1 MKKFIRIGLI
11 CSLFGINIQT
21 EFLNSKNNHNLIRE
35 EIKNNNYDLNEEK
48 KLEELINESDVGEGL
63 QKKIQEYQEMII
75 NEEDALRINQLN
87 LLIET
92 TENILEEYKQL
103 INTPITY
110 DNENGGNFSVGTYIN
125 VLNILGYDLSAE
137 LLTISAANGTN
148 INMTYKPI
156 YGSRALSS
164 PAVFEIAKNNL
175 IKGGSKF
182 EKTGTTYG
190 NDLYFAI
197 RKFEFEKDYETS
209 KSIIIKDVYDFDTK
223 KDPELNNTLQE
234 IVDSLSNAMER
245 GEISPFHIE
254 ININI
259 QEAYKL
265 SILEKNQNIMKVRI
279 ENVSDMDRLTFY
291 NSKTVSRTQAENWSN
306 LTRIEYVNIPKNSF
320 IDVDVEIMTTSDGEV
335 YTHFPVSY
343 IDYHYRYVTIGE
355 GVLLCGQMGE
365 STNKVRYCDY
375 GHVEFL
381 GRNRAT
387 YIFKVINI
395 YGVEVQVEYNKKFC
409 THEEAVD
416 WKNLQEI
423 ESFPLN
429 AGASSIIEVETTYHD
444 SSDVAIRFISESLE
458 TRVAVYNISLEDGSM
473 MFEENTFKNYK
484 YLEIHNNGKNG
495 NKWKISVKNPF
506 SRGLWINYNSKMC
519 FEDDAKN
526 WKNLNNVEYLYIEG
540 NQTVNIEIQE
550 NWFATSIALS
560 YLFEPDD
567 KRIITYANNLN
578 SNGSMNVMYN
588 FINF

>member
-1 MKKFIRIGLI
+1 MKRFIKIGLF
-11 CSLFGINIQT
+11 CSLIGIGNQFFLFGSNDNI
-21 EFLNSKNNHNLIRE
+21 IRE
-35 EIKNNNYDLNEEK
+35 GIKNNNSDLIDEKSFDELVEE
-48 KLEELINESDVGEGL
+48 NDVEEGL
-63 QKKIQEYQEMII
+63 QKKIREYQEMIV
-75 NEEDALRINQLN
+75 NEEDILRINQLN
-87 LLIET
+87 LLIDT
-92 TENILEEYKQL
+92 TENILEEYRQS
-103 INTPITY
+103 INSPMPY
-110 DNENGGNFSVGTYIN
+110 DNENGGNFFVGTYIN
-125 VLNILGYDLSAE
+125 AFSTLGYDLAAE
-137 LLTISAANGTN
+137 LLTISAAKGTHKEM
-148 INMTYKPI
+148 IYKPI
-156 YGSRALSS
+156 YGSRIISS
-164 PAVFEIAKNNL
+164 SVTYSIAENTL
-175 IKGGSKF
+175 ISGHDTF
-182 EKTGTTYG
+182 VKTNTTYG
-190 NDLYFAI
+190 NDLYYSIHNF
-197 RKFEFEKDYETS
+197 KFEKESSNS
-209 KSIIIKDVYDFDTK
+209 KSIKITDTYDYDYIENATEFEDK
-223 KDPELNNTLQE
+223 VVN
-234 IVDSLSNAMER
+234 IVAKAMENS
-245 GEISPFHIE
+245 EISPFDIE
-254 ININI
+254 INVNI
-259 QEAYKL
+259 KESYKL
-265 SILEKNQNIMKVRI
+265 SILEKNQNNMKVRI
-279 ENVSDMDRLTFY
+279 ENITDMDRLTFY

-365 STNKVRYCDY
+365 STNKVRYFDY

-381 GRNRAT
+381 GRNHAT

-526 WKNLNNVEYLYIEG
+526 WKNLNDVEYLYIEG
-540 NQTVNIEIQE
+540 NQIANIEIQE

-578 SNGSMNVMYN
+578 SNGSMNIMYN
-588 FINF
+588 YIKF